1 MRGERMMADFE
12 FKDRYDCNDLLKIV
26 AVLRAPGGCP
36 WDAEQTHESIR
47 KDFIE
52 ETYEVIEAINKK
64 SPEMLREEL
73 GDVLLQVVFHTLI
86 ETEKGVFTFDDV
98 TDEVCKKLII
108 RHPHVFGDVSVSS
121 TEEVLKNWDAI
132 KMDTKQQKTVTDT
145 LLSVPKEFP
154 ALMRAAKVQKKASKA
169 GFDWKEISG
178 ALDKVKEEIN
188 EVEDA
193 ISTEDKIKIRDE
205 IGDLLFAAVNV
216 SRFAGIDPE
225 EALTLST
232 DKFIKR
238 FSYVEQEAEK
248 QGIEMLS
255 AEEEKID
262 GLWEE
267 AKLRMKEQML

>member
-1 MRGERMMADFE
+1 MVDFE

-108 RHPHVFGDVSVSS
+108 RHPHVFGDVNVSS

-132 KMDTKQQKTVTDT
+132 KMDTKKQKTVTDT
-145 LLSVPKEFP
+145 LLSVPREFP
-154 ALMRAAKVQKKASKA
+154 ALMRAAKVQKKAAKA
-169 GFDWKEISG
+169 GFDWKDISG
-178 ALDKVKEEIN
+178 PLCKVKEETS
-188 EVEDA
+188 EVEEVVL
-193 ISTEDKIKIRDE
+193 SEDKARIQDE
-205 IGDLLFAAVNV
+205 IGDLLFAVVNTA
-216 SRFAGIDPE
+216 RFAGIDPE
-225 EALTLST
+225 EALTNST
-232 DKFIKR
+232 DKFVKR
-238 FSYVEQEAEK
+238 FSYVEEEAEK

-262 GLWEE
+262 RLWEE